1 MAEIKWQDWNTGT
14 FEKAKKEDKPVLLDL
29 TASWC
34 HWCHIMDST
43 SYSNNK
49 IISIINSRFIP
60 VRVDIDKRPDIK
72 DRYNFGG
79 FPTTAFLT
87 PDGDLIS
94 GNTYVPPEDLEKML
108 IEIEETYRQRKEEIR
123 ERLLEFKKLEP
134 EKKERGK
141 VNFEVIEEIIG
152 YLSYGYDAEYG
163 GFGTRP
169 KFPHSEGIEL
179 LMLWYFK
186 TGNEKYLR
194 MVENTL
200 GKMASSG
207 IYDSEEGGFF
217 RYSVTQDWGTPHY
230 EKMLEG
236 NARLLSNYIDA
247 FKLTGKKIYRE
258 IAEGVLG
265 YIEAYLKNEKGGFYG
280 SQTAN
285 EEYYC
290 LLLEEREEKEKPA
303 VDKTVYLD
311 WNGIA
316 ISAYVK
322 AYGIFSERYGD
333 FALKSADYL
342 WEACSTGKEL
352 LHYPGGTAGNLAD
365 YVLFGNALLDCY
377 QYSADTKYLSRAKE
391 AASFVL
397 DNFRDEKGGFFDIV
411 VQPDAVGKLK
421 ERAGGFEI
429 NSQAIL
435 FFSKL
440 YYMSGEEIYRENA
453 RYTAEVLRGSVPDHE
468 YLASGYGLG
477 LASLFWTAK
486 LTLIGSPDDGSM
498 KDAIRKLQ
506 EVYRPAKLI
515 QPLDHERDKE
525 LILKLGYEPSGNMI
539 VYTCIGSNCFEPTED
554 IEKVLTILK
563 GSK

>member
-43 SYSNNK
+43 SYSNNR

-108 IEIEETYRQRKEEIR
+108 IEIEETYRQRKKEIK

-134 EKKERGK
+134 EKKERGR

-163 GFGTRP
+163 GFGVRP
-169 KFPHSEGIEL
+169 KFPHAEGIEL
-179 LMLWYFK
+179 LMLWYYK
-186 TGNEKYLR
+186 TGNGKYLR

-200 GKMASSG
+200 GKMASSR

-247 FKLTGKKIYRE
+247 FKLTGKKNYRE
-258 IAEGVLG
+258 IAAGVLG

-280 SQTAN
+280 SQAAN

-290 LLLEEREEKEKPA
+290 LLIEEREEKEKPA
-303 VDKTVYLD
+303 VDKTIYLD
-311 WNGIA
+311 WNGLA
-316 ISAYVK
+316 ISAYIAASVF
-322 AYGIFSERYGD
+322 GERYGD

-342 WEACSTGKEL
+342 WEACKTGKEL
-352 LHYPGGTAGNLAD
+352 LHYPGGTPGNLAD
-365 YVLFGNALLDCY
+365 CVLFGNALIDCY
-377 QYSADTKYLSRAKE
+377 QYSANTKYLSRAKE

-397 DNFRDEKGGFFDIV
+397 DNFRDGKGGFFDII
-411 VQPDAVGKLK
+411 VQPDAIGKLK

-429 NSQAIL
+429 NTQAIL

-440 YYMSGEEIYRENA
+440 YYMSGEELYRENA
-453 RYTAEVLRGSVPDHE
+453 LSTAEVLRGSVSDHE

-486 LTLIGSPDDGSM
+486 LTLIGSLDDKSM
-498 KDAIRKLQ
+498 KDAIRKLH
-506 EVYRPAKLI
+506 EVYHPAKLI

-525 LILKLGYEPSGNMI
+525 LILKLGYEPSMNMI
-539 VYTCIGSNCFEPTED
+539 VYTCMGSNCFEPTAD
-554 IEKVLTILK
+554 IGKVITILK